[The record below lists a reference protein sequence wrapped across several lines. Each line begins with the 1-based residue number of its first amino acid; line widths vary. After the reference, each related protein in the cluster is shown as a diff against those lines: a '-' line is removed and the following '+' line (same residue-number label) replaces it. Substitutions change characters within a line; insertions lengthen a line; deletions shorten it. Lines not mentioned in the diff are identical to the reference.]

1 MKKIL
6 VVLGGGRP
14 RGNTKIELINHCLR
28 FGKLLFLS

>member
-14 RGNTKIELINHCLR
+14 RGNTKIELINHCLAIW
-28 FGKLLFLS
+28 